1 MQEVMISGALMGD
14 SEKMQ
19 DKNGDTLVK
28 FKVSCT
34 NNHAK
39 TKVTIYRCWTF
50 DTNLAGMKDKA
61 QVTVIGELNITLR
74 KYIQGRQWINLDVYA
89 KAVDITAPTK
99 PANPRYCYGARQILS
114 SEGTSLSF
122 ELRTY

>member
-34 NNHAK
+34 NNHDK
-39 TKVTIYRCWTF
+39 TKVSFRTIR
-50 DTNLAGMKDKA
+50 
-61 QVTVIGELNITLR
+61 
-74 KYIQGRQWINLDVYA
+74 
-89 KAVDITAPTK
+89 P
-99 PANPRYCYGARQILS
+99 
-114 SEGTSLSF
+114 
-122 ELRTY
+122 